1 MYNNNVFNSLGEV
14 MKTVVLLV
22 LTAMLTACGTV
33 GGFVSG
39 AGDDLQKAGTWIKSR

>member
-1 MYNNNVFNSLGEV
+1 